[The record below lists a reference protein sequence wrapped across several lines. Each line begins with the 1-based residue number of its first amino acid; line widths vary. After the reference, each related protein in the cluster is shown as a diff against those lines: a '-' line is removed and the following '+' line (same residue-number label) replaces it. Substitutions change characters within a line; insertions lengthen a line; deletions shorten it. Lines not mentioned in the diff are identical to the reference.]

1 MIKDKRR
8 FNYIIRNGHYN
19 KDRIFVI
26 YYVPSED
33 GKIHYGIAIKNSLGH
48 AVVRNRLKRQTRSIM
63 DNNKNLFK
71 KDIIPQ
77 YKKSRTNERL
87 TFQQIFQHHFHILLI
102 NLPHCRKC
110 KIVETVDKNF
120 FSIKLYKF

>member
-1 MIKDKRR
+1 MKRYEMIKDKRR

-19 KDRIFVI
+19 KDRNFVI

-33 GKIHYGIAIKNSLGH
+33 GNIHYGIAIKNSLGH

-71 KDIIPQ
+71 KKNDYIIMIRNECLNADF
-77 YKKSRTNERL
+77 KKLDESLEAL
-87 TFQQIFQHHFHILLI
+87 V
-102 NLPHCRKC
+102 KG
-110 KIVETVDKNF
+110 
-120 FSIKLYKF
+120 IK

>member
-1 MIKDKRR
+1 MKRYEMIKDKRR

-19 KDRIFVI
+19 KDRNFVI

-48 AVVRNRLKRQTRSIM
+48 AVIRNRLKRQTRSIM

-71 KDIIPQ
+71 KENDYIIMIRNGCLGGNF
-77 YKKSRTNERL
+77 SEMNESL
-87 TFQQIFQHHFHILLI
+87 TKLL
-102 NLPHCRKC
+102 KG
-110 KIVETVDKNF
+110 
-120 FSIKLYKF
+120 IK